1 MTTTSERW
9 LVALDIDG
17 TVLHED
23 GHLSDQVVK
32 AVQAARDAGHEV
44 TLATGTVSVDDYP
57 DS

>member
-32 AVQAARDAGHEV
+32 AVQAARDAGHW
-44 TLATGTVSVDDYP
+44 TVSVDDYP